1 MQILCLDGQPATVS
15 AMSSVQAA
23 VPVLGPTAIPLDPEQ
38 TAAAQATAQ
47 SVLVLAGP
55 GTGKTT
61 TLVGRYLHLL
71 DRGEAAPRLFVS
83 TFSARAAEELRF
95 RIQARLEGVGGFE
108 PDRLRRLPIGTL
120 HGMAARL
127 LMRHPPPGCPRFR
140 IFDERDSGR
149 LIARHRLYLS
159 DDARA
164 PMDVFGA
171 YKDRLMDPA
180 AALAEA
186 RRRNDPDQ
194 MEAAQ
199 KYALYQAA
207 LAEEGGFDFG
217 DLIMALVTA
226 LENDPAY
233 GERIAGFFDHL
244 LIDEYQDINP
254 AQERMLRL
262 LRRQGARLWAVGDD
276 DQCLYAWRSA
286 DPAYILGFETSWP
299 EPALFRLSRNYRSTA
314 TIVRAAAALI
324 AGNRRRHVKGQD
336 AHSASRVAVTV
347 AGLADDHDE
356 AAYVLR
362 VVRGLAGS
370 GIPWHEMAVLYR
382 AGHVGSRIQIALA
395 DAGIP
400 LVVRGAG
407 EFWQLAPVRLT
418 AGLIRLLLDQRD
430 MDARAMLGHG
440 KRVDRL
446 LEQAPDKIDVSLPWP
461 ALCRQVGRLVSSTA
475 RPPGEEGMQWR
486 DLCFTAADLAAE
498 CDGPAAFVA
507 LMEEQ
512 RRSLRQA
519 ESGGDAVTLSTIH
532 AAKGLEWAAVVVA
545 GCENDLMPHESSP
558 DLEEERRL
566 MYVAATRARRW
577 LVLCFAAERR
587 KAAGPS
593 PYIAEML
600 AGLDEDQIRYLDDPT
615 RRRLS
620 QPAVRTAAPRSK
632 TMIRTPKDDVAAAK
646 SKRPRRA
653 GRQSGRCNKL

>member
-1 MQILCLDGQPATVS
+1 MNS
-15 AMSSVQAA
+15 AQAA
-23 VPVLGPTAIPLDPEQ
+23 APVSDPAHIPLDSEQ
-38 TAAAQATAQ
+38 RAAAQASAA

-71 DRGEAAPRLFVS
+71 NRGEAAPRLFVS
-83 TFSARAAEELRF
+83 TFSARAAEEMRL
-95 RIQARLEGVGGFE
+95 RIQARLDGLDGFD

-127 LMRHPPPGCPRFR
+127 LMRHPPAGCPRFR
-140 IFDERDSGR
+140 IFDDRDSGR

-159 DDARA
+159 DESRR

-186 RRRNDPDQ
+186 RIRNDADLL
-194 MEAAQ
+194 EAAQ
-199 KYALYQAA
+199 KYAAYQAA

-226 LENDPAY
+226 MEADPAY

-262 LRRQGARLWAVGDD
+262 LRGQGARLWAVGDD

-286 DPAYILGFETSWP
+286 DPAYILDFETSWP
-299 EPALFRLSRNYRSTA
+299 DAALFRLSRNYRSTA

-324 AGNRRRHVKGQD
+324 GGNRRRHIKGQD
-336 AHSASRVAVTV
+336 ANSASRVAVTV
-347 AGLADDHDE
+347 AGLADDQDE

-370 GIPWHEMAVLYR
+370 GIPWREMAVLYR

-418 AGLIRLLLDQRD
+418 AGLIRLLLDPRD

-446 LEQAPDKIDVSLPWP
+446 LEQAPDRIDIGQPWP

-475 RPPGEEGMQWR
+475 RPPGEEGVQWR

-498 CDGPAAFVA
+498 CDGLAGFVA

-512 RRSLRQA
+512 RRSLRRA
-519 ESGGDAVTLSTIH
+519 ETGGDAVTLSTIH

-577 LVLCFAAERR
+577 LVLSFAGERR

-600 AGLDEDQIRYLDDPT
+600 AGLDADQIRYLDDST
-615 RRRLS
+615 RWRLS
-620 QPAVRTAAPRSK
+620 QSSVRIAAPPEKKSVGK
-632 TMIRTPKDDVAAAK
+632 QKDEAVAMK
-646 SKRPRRA
+646 SKAPRRG
-653 GRQSGRCNKL
+653 GRQWSRSHKLKHM

>member
-1 MQILCLDGQPATVS
+1 MT
-15 AMSSVQAA
+15 SVQATIS
-23 VPVLGPTAIPLDPEQ
+23 VPTVTENPLDSEQ
-38 TAAAQATAQ
+38 RAAAEARSA

-71 DRGEAAPRLFVS
+71 DQGADAARLFVS
-83 TFSARAAEELRF
+83 TFSARAAEELRG
-95 RIQARLEGVGGFE
+95 RISARLGQEGGIDAERF
-108 PDRLRRLPIGTL
+108 RRLPIGTL
-120 HGMAARL
+120 HAMAARL
-127 LMRHPPPGCPRFR
+127 LMRHPPPDCPRFR
-140 IFDERDSGR
+140 IFDERECGR
-149 LIARHRLYLS
+149 VIARHRLYLS
-159 DDARA
+159 DDSRK
-164 PMDVFGA
+164 PQDVFGA

-186 RRRNDPDQ
+186 RRKDDPDLL
-194 MEAAQ
+194 EAAQ
-199 KYALYQAA
+199 KYAVYQNA

-217 DLIMALVTA
+217 DLIMILVSA
-226 LENDPAY
+226 LETDAAY
-233 GERIAGFFDHL
+233 GQRVAGFFDHL

-262 LRRQGARLWAVGDD
+262 LRSQGARLWAVGDD

-286 DPAYILGFETSWP
+286 DPAYILDFATSWP
-299 EPALFRLSRNYRSTA
+299 ETELFRLSRNYRSTA
-314 TIVRAAAALI
+314 TIVQAASSLI
-324 AGNRRRHVKGQD
+324 RHNRRRHAKDQVP
-336 AHSASRVAVTV
+336 ASASRLAVTV
-347 AGLADDHDE
+347 AGMDDDHDE

-370 GIPWHEMAVLYR
+370 GLPWSEMAVLYR

-395 DAGIP
+395 EAGVP

-407 EFWQLAPVRLT
+407 EFWQLTPVRLT
-418 AGLIRLLLDQRD
+418 AGLIRLLLAPRD

-440 KRVDRL
+440 KRVDKL
-446 LEQAPDKIDVSLPWP
+446 LEQAPDKIDTTAPWP
-461 ALCRQVGRLVSSTA
+461 VLCRQVGRLVSSTA

-498 CDGPAAFVA
+498 CDGIQAFTS

-519 ESGGDAVTLSTIH
+519 ETGGDAVTLSTIH

-545 GCENDLMPHESSP
+545 GCEGDLMPHESSP

-577 LVLCFAAERR
+577 LVLCFTDERR
-587 KAAGPS
+587 KAASPS

-600 AGLDEDQIRYLDDPT
+600 GGLDHDQIRYHDEAT
-615 RRRLS
+615 RRRLT
-620 QPAVRTAAPRSK
+620 QPPRKPGQPSSGK
-632 TMIRTPKDDVAAAK
+632 ALKPAKNGALSAK
-646 SKRPRRA
+646 SKPPRRRIRVL
-653 GRQSGRCNKL
+653 GKSNKT